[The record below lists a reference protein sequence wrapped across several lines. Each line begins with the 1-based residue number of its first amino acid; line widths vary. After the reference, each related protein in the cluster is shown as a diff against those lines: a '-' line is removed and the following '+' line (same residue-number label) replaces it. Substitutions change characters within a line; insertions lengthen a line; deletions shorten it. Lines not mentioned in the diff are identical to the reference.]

1 MYSRS
6 RLARAGRINALARL
20 LPLLVLFALFL
31 IGGILLAVR
40 QSMGLGVPG
49 VSGKASLH
57 YYTVLLSDPWFISS
71 FFFSLKVG
79 FISAVLSIAL
89 GVPLAYGIWRAHPVV
104 QKAAILYKIPIVL
117 PHIVVAF
124 VAFVLL
130 TPSGLVSSFLKT
142 IGVLASQESFPRLIY
157 SRTGFGLVAAYVY
170 KEMPFVMLLVF
181 GVLQRI
187 PEQMIRTAQMLGAGS
202 LGVFTR
208 IVLPQLVPIIH
219 TSFII
224 LFLYS
229 FGAFD
234 IPFLIGSSRPQMLSV
249 FVFDRYFRG
258 DLADRPTAMATLV
271 LMFLFAAVF
280 VVIYSRV
287 AQHIEGRTRKL

>member
-1 MYSRS
+1 M
-6 RLARAGRINALARL
+6 NALARL

-31 IGGILLAVR
+31 VGGVLMAVR

-49 VSGKASLH
+49 MNGRASLH
-57 YYTVLLSDPWFISS
+57 YYAMLLSDPWFVSS
-71 FFFSLKVG
+71 FLFSLKVG
-79 FISAVLSIAL
+79 LFSAALSIAL
-89 GVPLAYGIWRAHPVV
+89 GIPFAYGLWRAHPFV
-104 QKAAILYKIPIVL
+104 QKSAILYKIPIVL

-124 VAFVLL
+124 MAFVLL
-130 TPSGLVSSFLKT
+130 TPSGMASSLLRT
-142 IGVLASQESFPRLIY
+142 LGVIEDQASFPRLVY
-157 SRTGFGLVAAYVY
+157 SRGGFGLVAAYVY
-170 KEMPFVMLLVF
+170 KETPFVMLLVF
-181 GVLQRI
+181 GVLHRI
-187 PEQMIRTAQMLGAGS
+187 PEQMIRTARMLGAGP
-202 LGVFTR
+202 LGVFSR
-208 IVLPQLVPIIH
+208 IVLPQLTPIIH

-280 VVIYSRV
+280 VVLYSRL